1 MQRFDK
7 LRLRGTGLVR
17 STITDVAR
25 HADVSIKTVSR
36 VLNHER
42 AVKAETRARVE
53 AAMSDLGYR
62 PSLSARSLAG
72 SRAYLL
78 ALVWDNP
85 SAEYVS
91 GLQLGAA
98 ARCREA
104 GRHLLIEPVS
114 GEPAAAAL
122 ARLVAAVSVDGFIL
136 SPPICDDLAVL
147 DVLERAGAPYVR
159 LSPSHALDR
168 GAQVG
173 MDDEAAAFEMTARLL
188 DLGHRDIAFVRGHP
202 DHGAAHRRMEGFTRA
217 LAERGLQAGPDR
229 TPQGWFSFRSG
240 LACGEALLAREAR
253 PTAIFAA
260 NDDMALGVL
269 AAASRR
275 GLSAPETLSVAG
287 FDDIALA
294 RSVWPE
300 LTTVRQPVAEMAAAA
315 ADLLI
320 AGQATGSA
328 HRLLGFDILM
338 RGTTGPPA

>member
-1 MQRFDK
+1 M
-7 LRLRGTGLVR
+7 RGTRVAR
-17 STITDVAR
+17 STITDVAQ

-36 VLNHER
+36 VLNRER

-53 AAMSDLGYR
+53 AAMAELSYR

-98 ARCREA
+98 AQCRAA
-104 GRHLLIEPVS
+104 GRHLLIEPVD
-114 GEPAAAAL
+114 GESAADVL
-122 ARLVAAVSVDGFIL
+122 SRLVAAVSVDGFIL
-136 SPPICDDLAVL
+136 SPPVCDDLAAL
-147 DVLERAGAPYVR
+147 EVLERAGAPYVR
-159 LSPSHALDR
+159 LSPSVEPQR
-168 GAQVG
+168 GAQVA
-173 MDDEAAAFEMTARLL
+173 MDDEAAAYDMTSRLL
-188 DLGHRDIAFVRGHP
+188 GLGHRDIAFVRGHP
-202 DHGAAHRRMEGFTRA
+202 EHGAAHQRLAGFTRA
-217 LAERGLQAGPDR
+217 LAERGLQAGEDR

-240 LACGEALLAREAR
+240 LECGEVLLRNESR

-275 GLSAPETLSVAG
+275 GIATPETVSVAG

-294 RSVWPE
+294 SSVWPE
-300 LTTVRQPVAEMAAAA
+300 LSTVRQPLGEMAAVA

-320 AGQATGSA
+320 TGGGLQAER
-328 HRLLGFDILM
+328 RLLGYEVLM
-338 RGTTGPPA
+338 RGTTGPPP